1 MTSESV
7 CEALIAVLRE
17 TSEVKDLIGMRV
29 FPGTIPQQ
37 FEGKSDLYP
46 CVVYHEIDGTSDKHL
61 SGLTGYAEDRLQ
73 FDCHAKTA
81 QQASQVRQVVRL
93 TLQPLRRV
101 VNGMHIKNVEVDG
114 KGSDTTPAQDG
125 SDDEI
130 QIKRI
135 DFMVQHSEPTA
146 LGA

>member
-7 CEALIAVLRE
+7 AEALIAVLRE
-17 TSEVKDLIGMRV
+17 TAQVKDLIGMRI
-29 FPGTIPQQ
+29 FPGEIPQKLV
-37 FEGKSDLYP
+37 GNASLYP
-46 CVVYHEIDGTSDKHL
+46 CVVYHEIDGVSDKHL
-61 SGLTGYAEDRLQ
+61 SGLTGYSEDRLQ

-81 QQASQVRQVVRL
+81 KQASEVRQVLRL
-93 TLQPLRRV
+93 TLQPLRRT
-101 VNGMHIKNVEVDG
+101 VNGMTIHNVEADG

-125 SDDEI
+125 SDDRI

-146 LGA
+146 LGV